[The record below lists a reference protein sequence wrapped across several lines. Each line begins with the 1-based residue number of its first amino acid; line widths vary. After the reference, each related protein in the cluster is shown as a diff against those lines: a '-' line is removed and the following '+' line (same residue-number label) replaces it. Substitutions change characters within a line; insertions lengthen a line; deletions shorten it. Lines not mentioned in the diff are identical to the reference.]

1 MNPTPADMTALIEAV
16 KGMHG
21 ANELIPALPTPP
33 DSTILLVTPEKR
45 DVQDL
50 GDYLN
55 KYLPRPRF
63 LSEAALLGGTD
74 AMIDYAERFK
84 TGDSILFVNPD
95 PEAPWLKLV
104 VDYHSASFW
113 PAEPV
118 AKDGGELTS
127 SLLPAPPTPAHCR
140 HTATYRFPLS
150 DEMKAWRAAE
160 KAGLMDQESFA
171 WLLQQR
177 QNDISNPPA
186 NWMLVP
192 GEEVDRVCA
201 LLNLRDDHQ
210 PRDGSGKPIPFE
222 ELDLQRDEEELPTGY
237 RTRLQ
242 KLQTKR
248 FGTQQQ
254 LLTLSTEMSVRT
266 SASSKQQIRLQDGTH
281 FLEFSED
288 HEAQVKGQ
296 KVKVP
301 ELFLIDIPVFDGEP
315 SHLMPVRLYYRRAG
329 GGIKWMVELVDHR
342 RMLKDAILKAST
354 DVSIATDLTLINGNP
369 FAKAA

>member
-1 MNPTPADMTALIEAV
+1 MNPTPADMTALIDAV

-21 ANELIPALPTPP
+21 ANELIPALPAEPG
-33 DSTILLVTPEKR
+33 STMLLVTPEKR

-50 GDYLN
+50 GDFLN

-63 LSEAALLGGTD
+63 LAESALLGGTD
-74 AMIDYAERFK
+74 AMIDYADRFK
-84 TGDSILFVNPD
+84 TGDSMLFVNPD
-95 PEAPWLKLV
+95 PEEPWLKLV
-104 VDYHSASFW
+104 VDYHGASAIL
-113 PAEPV
+113 
-118 AKDGGELTS
+118 DGGDDTPEERR
-127 SLLPAPPTPAHCR
+127 PPVPAHCR

-150 DEMKAWRAAE
+150 DEMRAWRAAA
-160 KAGLMDQESFA
+160 KAGLMDQEAFA

-192 GEEVDRVCA
+192 GTEVDRVCA

-210 PRDGSGKPIPFE
+210 PKDVSGKPIPFE
-222 ELDLQRDEEELPTGY
+222 ELDLKRDEEELPTGY

-266 SASSKQQIRLQDGTH
+266 SASSKQQIRLQDGSAI
-281 FLEFSED
+281 LEFSED

-354 DVSIATDLTLINGNP
+354 DVSIATDLTLISGNP

>member
-1 MNPTPADMTALIEAV
+1 MNPTPADMTALINAV
-16 KGMHG
+16 KEMHG
-21 ANELIPALPTPP
+21 NNELIPAIPAVPG
-33 DSTILLVTPEKR
+33 STTLLVMPEKR

-50 GDYLN
+50 GAFLD

-63 LSEAALLGGTD
+63 LAESALLGGTD
-74 AMIDYAERFK
+74 AMITYAQRFK
-84 TGDSILFVNPD
+84 TNDSILFVDPNPD
-95 PEAPWLKLV
+95 APWLKLV
-104 VDYHSASFW
+104 VDYHAVGTILDGDDVTPDERLP
-113 PAEPV
+113 PA
-118 AKDGGELTS
+118 
-127 SLLPAPPTPAHCR
+127 PAHCR
-140 HTATYRFPLS
+140 HTATYKFPLS
-150 DEMKAWRAAE
+150 DEMQAWRGAA
-160 KAGLMDQESFA
+160 KAGLMDQEAFA

-186 NWMLVP
+186 NWMLVRE
-192 GEEVDRVCA
+192 EEVDRICA

-210 PRDGSGKPIPFE
+210 PTDKDGRPIALE
-222 ELDLQRDEEELPTGY
+222 DLDLQREEGELPTGY
-237 RTRLQ
+237 RTRQQ
-242 KLQTKR
+242 KLETKR

-342 RMLKDAILKAST
+342 RMLKDAIIKAAT
-354 DVSIATDLTLINGNP
+354 DVSTATDLTLISGNP